1 MKFRYLLLLLYFF
14 VGSFYLSVSAQQ
26 VNWVKRIGGSIVDRA
41 NAVTT
46 DAGGNVYVTGS
57 YQGTLT
63 LEGRT
68 IVSQNSSS
76 DIFIAK
82 FDAAG
87 GLQWLRSA
95 GGSFEDSGIDL
106 VFHNGHLLVTGVY
119 RGVANF
125 QSFQL
130 NSLASRNDVFLARLE
145 ASTGDFLNVYTAG
158 GALDDAVSS
167 LALDRTNEQLW
178 LTGSFEVTAN
188 FDNLS
193 LTSNG
198 SRDVFIARF
207 SLQSNTFNWVE
218 KAGGAGI
225 DEGRAITIAPN
236 GNVLVAGAFA
246 SNSFSF
252 GQLARTNAGNYDI
265 FMTSLNASNGNI
277 NWLTVSGGVSNDQAH
292 GIATDPAGNIYLT
305 GRFTG
310 VSVPFNG
317 TASTSA
323 LASSFAPDNHDLFV
337 AKYNAGG
344 AIEWVRASNA
354 SGLDYGAAVA
364 ADPSGVIVVGAYQ
377 GTGAFGS
384 TSLAS
389 ASNSEDIFIAKY
401 ASAGQPIF
409 ARVYGRQNNDLAS
422 DVALSGANLY
432 VVGSFLGTNVDFGGV
447 NISAAGV
454 SDGFILQHS
463 QETSPCQGF
472 AVTAGSQNP
481 TINCGENIQ
490 LNASTVGG
498 TAPFIF
504 SWSGPNGFTASS
516 PSASVTNLRQTSVYQ
531 ITVRDANNCVATA
544 SVTVNVTSF
553 LVTASADRTDLVL
566 GQSARLNATANGA
579 VSFLWSPATG
589 LNNPSIANPI
599 ATPASS
605 ITYTVT
611 ATNAGGCQAS
621 NTVALQVRNS
631 QETCSVSATSTPAVI
646 IAGGSVTL
654 NAVATP
660 TGANFSYAWRGPGGF
675 TSSLVS
681 PVINNVQQSGVYTVT
696 ISTGTCSASATT
708 SVTVL
713 PANTG
718 CEAPVMLVANNAEIC
733 PGATATLSTELIAG
747 ATYVWSRNNILIP
760 DAVGATYLT
769 SQGGI
774 FAVTVTRPG
783 CAPLVSN
790 ALRISVITP
799 TQLLTPATVPSGSV
813 TLQPCDGSVALSL
826 APSYA
831 VTPGTTYQ
839 WYFNG
844 VPVNGANLPTWNATE
859 AGVYHLEVI
868 RGQGTPCEVRKK
880 SEGIFVTRSLV
891 TPVYV
896 ETAEDAYICRES
908 NVKLLATAWQGSPYP
923 DARKLSFRWEPT
935 NLILTQEERRGNRLT
950 NYPGAPDS
958 TEVYVRDSSIVLVK
972 PGVTTT
978 FTVTV
983 TDEYGCSA
991 TDVITVNVGNIPA
1004 PIIGPDAQTICS
1016 NQNVNLE
1023 VTNGT
1028 FQFYDWRQR
1037 PLNSSQNTPFV
1048 SLGQNRPSLAVAES
1062 GEYVVEVSGPGC
1074 PIRRSNI
1081 AVIRVNPA
1089 PTVSVASAAICETQ
1103 TGNVTL
1109 SATATGTGLSYN
1121 WTGVG
1126 GPYNNVA
1133 AISVPRSALVV
1144 GNGNIFS
1151 VTVTAANGCQATA
1164 SATISVSPSVP
1175 TGNVALVAGGDLNI
1189 CPGGSVTLSIP
1200 AAFTNPLYSYQWLL
1214 NGVAIPGATEP
1225 VFIASN
1231 QGAYTARITSGAC
1244 PGNTGNIA
1252 VTHRPVPIVN
1262 AGTANPICLGGST
1275 RINNVSVTPAP
1286 ANNFYNWSPA
1296 TGLNNATLRNP
1307 VASPEVTTTYTLTAT
1322 HPVSGCVASGV
1333 VTVVVD
1339 PLLGPVAKATL
1350 ANGIICAGQS
1360 DIISYWNEGN
1370 AAGSNN
1376 VFYRLDRLEA
1386 GGQTVTVAT
1395 GNLPVGNR
1403 LNYNTGILHESTWYI
1418 LTLTDPDI
1426 ECVSTC
1432 TLQVKVGPRIVATVQ
1447 SILNRANTFN
1457 LCDGA
1462 ITLRAISN
1470 IDNPNVRYQWI
1481 VYPNGDNRYVEIPGA
1496 TSREFTPNAGG
1507 RYSVI
1512 VRDASVPTCFD
1523 IADNWANIMGIRN
1536 PGALELI
1543 TVEMTDKDGQ
1553 IEPQPAVPTS
1563 AIAVCQGNCAKL
1575 TANYIFNASY
1585 QWYRNGQ
1592 PIAGQTGR
1600 ELLVCEPGNYQVQIL
1615 TCTSGFPCNECSGF
1629 STLCPVLILPSPL
1642 QPTVNHVGNVM
1653 LCGDYVELA
1662 TQNNPY
1668 AYSYQWQRLV
1678 GNDYRDIEGA
1688 TAYNFLTRE
1697 SGTYRVAVS
1706 SRVRQYNTAGQ
1717 VLPAC
1722 SGASINA
1729 VTVNNGVELTLA
1741 PGEAN
1746 NNSVLCDRSDIVAT
1760 INPAYLSG
1768 AFTAQ
1773 WQWYFDDA
1781 PIAGA
1786 TTNRITP
1793 TRIGRYYAVLSYTNA
1808 NGSGVCRSAGFFA
1821 AGSDLRVTL
1830 PEVLNACP
1838 GVDSLVVNVSV
1849 TGALTGLIYRW
1860 EGVDARSQAQI
1871 QRGANTA
1878 NLSVRTSDITFG
1890 DTLAYR
1896 VTVSDEAGCSQ
1907 TRVVN
1912 VYFTRYS
1919 NPANTRTT
1927 FIGARSAQIE
1937 WEPVPGVEYY
1947 LIQYK
1952 LFIEGENAWREVA
1965 DYPWRGS
1972 SYILQGLAPN
1982 TNYTWRVA
1990 SACAPSSN
1998 ARASEW
2004 AQFPSFIT
2012 RNAGGDPCEAVSS
2025 PSVTASL
2032 TEATLRFNK
2041 IASPAVTGY
2050 VVRYRLTG
2058 TLDWNVLPN
2067 IPQPND
2073 PQNEIVVT
2081 ITGLTPRSI
2090 YDIRITTLCGADAI
2104 DANFIGAFSTDPDG
2118 GLAPVF
2124 GSPFPLRQEPRP
2136 IGQPCPGNIEVEID
2150 WSPVPNAI
2158 GYIFQYRIVGGD
2170 WQELTFTNA
2179 RTSVLNFVPLT
2190 AYEVR
2195 VKAVYD
2201 PPRPSAPW
2209 SEIRQFTTENDPTCI
2224 PPPKLAAKGGGD
2236 LKVYPNPNN
2245 GNFMIELQSKVSGK
2259 GLIQALDIN
2268 GKAVYAENI
2277 DIEEGTQVFHIQ
2289 LPASTVPG
2297 IYTLHLIYGSQ
2308 NNWMKLLVE

>member
-1 MKFRYLLLLLYFF
+1 MKFRYLLLLLYFC
-14 VGSFYLSVSAQQ
+14 VGSFYLTVSAQQ

-95 GGSFEDSGIDL
+95 GGGFEDSGIDL
-106 VFHNGHLLVTGVY
+106 VVHNGHLLVTGVY
-119 RGVANF
+119 RGNANF

-167 LALDRTNEQLW
+167 LALDRTNDQLW

-188 FDNLS
+188 FGNLS

-198 SRDVFIARF
+198 SRDAFIARF

-218 KAGGAGI
+218 KAGGSGI

-236 GNVLVAGAFA
+236 GNVLVAGVFA

-252 GQLARTNAGNYDI
+252 GQLARTSAGNYDI
-265 FMTSLNASNGNI
+265 FMASLNASNGNI
-277 NWLTVSGGVSNDQAH
+277 NWLTASGGASNDQAH

-310 VSVPFNG
+310 ASVSFNG
-317 TASTSA
+317 VGSTFA

-354 SGLDYGAAVA
+354 SGLDYGSAVV
-364 ADPSGVIVVGAYQ
+364 ADASGVIVVGSYQ

-384 TSLAS
+384 ASLAS
-389 ASNSEDIFIAKY
+389 ASNSEDIFVAKY
-401 ASAGQPIF
+401 SSAGQPVF

-422 DVALSGANLY
+422 DVALSGGNLY
-432 VVGSFLGTNVDFGGV
+432 VVGSFLGTNVDFGGI

-490 LNASTVGG
+490 LNASTVAG
-498 TAPFIF
+498 TAPFSF
-504 SWSGPNGFTASS
+504 SWSGPNGFAASS
-516 PSASVTNLRQTSVYQ
+516 ASAPVTNLRQTSVYTV
-531 ITVRDANNCVATA
+531 TVRDANNCVATA
-544 SVTVNVTSF
+544 NLTVNVTPF
-553 LVTASADRTDLVL
+553 VVVASADRTDLLL
-566 GQSARLNATANGA
+566 GQSAQLNAVANGA
-579 VSFLWSPATG
+579 ISFLWSPAAG
-589 LNNPSIANPI
+589 LNNPTISDPI

-605 ITYTVT
+605 VTYTVT

-621 NTVALQVRNS
+621 NALALQVRNP
-631 QETCSVSATSTPAVI
+631 QETCGVSATANPATL
-646 IAGGSVTL
+646 IAGGAVTL

-660 TGANFSYAWRGPGGF
+660 AGGNFSYAWRGPNGF

-681 PVINNVQQSGVYTVT
+681 PVINGVQQSGVYTVT
-696 ISTGTCSASATT
+696 ISTGACSASATT

-713 PANTG
+713 PASSG
-718 CEAPVMLVANNAEIC
+718 CEAPVILVANNTEIC
-733 PGATATLSTELIAG
+733 PGATATLTTESIAG
-747 ATYVWSRNNILIP
+747 ATYSWSRNNVRISG
-760 DAVGATYLT
+760 AVEAAYTT

-790 ALRISVITP
+790 AVRVSVLTP
-799 TQLLTPATVPSGSV
+799 TQLLVPATVPSGSV
-813 TLQPCDGSVALSL
+813 SLQPCDGSVALNL

-844 VPVNGANLPTWNATE
+844 AAVNGANLSTWNATE

-868 RGQGTPCEVRKK
+868 RGQGSPCEVRKK
-880 SEGIFVTRSLV
+880 SEGIFVTRSHV
-891 TPVYV
+891 MPVHV

-923 DARKLSFRWEPT
+923 DARKLSFRWEPA
-935 NLILTQEERRGNRLT
+935 NLILTQEDRRGNRLT

-983 TDEYGCSA
+983 TDEYGCSS
-991 TDVITVNVGNIPA
+991 TDVITVNVGNIPT
-1004 PIIGPDAQTICS
+1004 PIIAPDAQTICS
-1016 NQNVNLE
+1016 DGNVNLE

-1028 FQFYDWRQR
+1028 FQFYDWKRR
-1037 PLNSSQNTPFV
+1037 PLNSSQNTPFE
-1048 SLGQNRPSLAVAES
+1048 SLGRNLPAISTAQP

-1109 SATATGTGLSYN
+1109 SATATGTGLTYN
-1121 WTGVG
+1121 WVGVG
-1126 GPYNNVA
+1126 GPYNNVPS
-1133 AISVPRSALVV
+1133 ISVPRSALVV
-1144 GNGNIFS
+1144 GNANTFN

-1164 SATISVSPSVP
+1164 NANISVFPSVP

-1189 CPGGSVTLSIP
+1189 CPDESVALSIP
-1200 AAFTNPLYSYQWLL
+1200 PAFTNAFYSYQWLL
-1214 NGVAIPGATEP
+1214 NGIAIPGATDV
-1225 VFIASN
+1225 VFVASN
-1231 QGAYTARITSGAC
+1231 RGAYTARITSGTC
-1244 PGNTGNIA
+1244 PANTGSIT
-1252 VTHRPVPIVN
+1252 VTHRAVPIVN
-1262 AGTANPICLGGST
+1262 AGTASPICLGGST

-1286 ANNFYNWSPA
+1286 VNNFYNWSPA
-1296 TGLNNATLRNP
+1296 TGLDNATLRNP
-1307 VASPEVTTTYTLTAT
+1307 VAGPEVTTTYTLTAT
-1322 HPVSGCVASGV
+1322 HPVSGCVASSV

-1339 PLLGPVAKATL
+1339 PMLGPVAKASL

-1360 DIISYWNEGN
+1360 DIVSYWNEGN
-1370 AAGSNN
+1370 AIGSNN

-1386 GGQTVTVAT
+1386 GEAVTVAT

-1403 LNYNTGILHESTWYI
+1403 LNYNTGVLNESTWYV

-1432 TLQVKVGPRIVATVQ
+1432 TLQVVVGPRIVATVQ
-1447 SILNRANTFN
+1447 SILNSANTFN

-1462 ITLRAISN
+1462 ITLRAICN
-1470 IDNPNVRYQWI
+1470 IDNSNVRYQWI

-1496 TSREFTPNAGG
+1496 TSWEFTPKVGG

-1512 VRDASVPTCFD
+1512 VRDGSVPTCFD

-1536 PGALELI
+1536 QGALELI

-1629 STLCPVLILPSPL
+1629 STICPVLILPTPL

-1668 AYSYQWQRLV
+1668 AYSYQWQRLNGGV
-1678 GNDYRDIEGA
+1678 YGDIEGA

-1697 SGTYRVAVS
+1697 SGTYRVVVS
-1706 SRVRQYNTAGQ
+1706 SRVRQYNVIGEI
-1717 VLPAC
+1717 VPAC
-1722 SGASINA
+1722 RGASINA
-1729 VTVNNGVELTLA
+1729 VVVNNGVELALV
-1741 PGEAN
+1741 PGGAN
-1746 NNSVLCDRSDIVAT
+1746 NNSVLCDRSDIAAT

-1768 AFTAQ
+1768 VFTAQ

-1786 TTNRITP
+1786 TTGRITP
-1793 TRIGRYYAVLSYTNA
+1793 TRAGRYYAVLSYTNA

-1821 AGSDLRVTL
+1821 TGSNLRVTL
-1830 PEVLNACP
+1830 PEVVNACP

-1849 TGALTGLIYRW
+1849 TGSLTGLTYAW
-1860 EGVDARSQAQI
+1860 EGVDARSQSQI

-1878 NLSVRTSDITFG
+1878 NLSVRTKNITFG

-1896 VTVSDEAGCSQ
+1896 VTVSDEAGCRQ

-1912 VYFTRYS
+1912 VYFTRYL

-1927 FIGARSAQIE
+1927 FIGARSAQID
-1937 WEPVPGVEYY
+1937 WESVPGVEYY

-1952 LFIEGENAWREVA
+1952 LFAEGENAWREVA

-1990 SACAPSSN
+1990 SACAPNSN

-2004 AQFPSFIT
+2004 AQFPSFTT
-2012 RNAGGDPCEAVSS
+2012 RGAGADPCEVVTN
-2025 PSVTASL
+2025 PSISASL

-2041 IASPAVTGY
+2041 IASPAVSGY
-2050 VVRYRLTG
+2050 VVRYRLNG
-2058 TLDWNVLPN
+2058 TLDWNALPN
-2067 IPQPND
+2067 IAQPND
-2073 PQNEIVVT
+2073 PQNVVVVN
-2081 ITGLTPRSI
+2081 ITGLAPRSI
-2090 YDIRITTLCGADAI
+2090 YDIRITTLCGVDAI
-2104 DANFIGAFSTDPDG
+2104 DANFIGALSTDPDS

-2124 GSPFPLRQEPRP
+2124 KSPFPLRQDPRP

-2158 GYIFQYRIVGGD
+2158 GYIFQYRIVTGN
-2170 WQELTFTNA
+2170 WQELTFTDT

-2209 SEIRQFTTENDPTCI
+2209 SEVRRFTTENDPTCI
-2224 PPPKLAAKGGGD
+2224 PNPKLTANGGGAF
-2236 LKVYPNPNN
+2236 KVYPNPNN
-2245 GNFMIELQSKVSGK
+2245 GSFMIELQSMASGK

-2268 GKAVYAENI
+2268 GRSVYAENI
-2277 DIEEGTQVFHIQ
+2277 DIQEGAQVLNIQ
-2289 LPASTVPG
+2289 LPAATAPG
-2297 IYTLHLIYGSQ
+2297 IYTLRLTNGSQ
-2308 NNWMKLLVE
+2308 NYWMKLVVE